1 MTELGFDRPLYIL
14 PFDHRGSFQ
23 SGLFGWKGT
32 LTSEQTERVAASKA
46 IVYDGF
52 LAAVAGG
59 VPQAHAAILV
69 DEQFGA
75 PILRD
80 ARARGFLTA
89 APAEKSGQHEFDFE
103 YGDDFARHIEAF
115 SPTFCKIL
123 VRYNPEGDA
132 AMNRRQAARLRHLS
146 EYLHRTGRKFMFEL
160 LVPAEKAE
168 LEELHA
174 DQRTYDRSRRPR
186 HMVDA
191 IHELQ
196 DAGVEPD
203 VWKIEGLDRTEDC
216 AAVVAAA
223 RRAGRA
229 GVGCIILGRGE
240 DEAKVESW
248 LSTAAAVPGF
258 IGFAVGRT
266 TFWDALVGWRDG
278 RMTRDAAVATVA
290 RRYTRWCQL
299 FAERAEGR

>member
-1 MTELGFDRPLYIL
+1 MNIGYDKPLYIQ

-23 SGLFGWKGT
+23 TKMFGWKGT
-32 LTSEQTERVAASKA
+32 LTEEQIAQIAAAKQV
-46 IVYDGF
+46 IYDGF
-52 LAAVAGG
+52 KAALAAG
-59 VPQAHAAILV
+59 VPKEKAGILV

-75 PILRD
+75 AILRD
-80 ARARGFLTA
+80 AAAKGYTTA
-89 APAEKSGQHEFDFE
+89 CPAEKSGQEEFDFQ
-103 YGDDFARHIEAF
+103 YGEDFASHIEAF
-115 SPTFCKIL
+115 NPTFCKVL

-132 AMNRRQAARLRHLS
+132 AMNHRQAARLRHLS

-160 LVPAEKAE
+160 LVPAEQAE
-168 LEELHA
+168 LEELHGDKRA
-174 DQRTYDRSRRPR
+174 YDRSRRPR

-229 GVGCIILGRGE
+229 GVGCIVLGRGE

-248 LSTAAAVPGF
+248 LSTAARVPGF

-278 RMTRDAAVATVA
+278 RTSRAAAIAEVAG
-290 RRYTRWCQL
+290 RYTRWCRL